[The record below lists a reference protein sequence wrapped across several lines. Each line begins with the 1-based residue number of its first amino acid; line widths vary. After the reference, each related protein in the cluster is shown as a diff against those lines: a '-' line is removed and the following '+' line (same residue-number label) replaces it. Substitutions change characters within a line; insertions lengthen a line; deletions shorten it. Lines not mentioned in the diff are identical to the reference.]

1 MDSWFSM
8 SLGDAMLV
16 GAALDRL
23 EALFL
28 SEFEKSGA
36 PEAMALFVRH
46 ESEGRLHCEVV
57 VYFSPAAFSVAE
69 AVGAAPCG
77 KPVYQGLSLLA
88 GSEGAWAVLFPE
100 RGNK

>member
-16 GAALDRL
+16 GPALDRL

-28 SEFEKSGA
+28 AELEKGVTA
-36 PEAMALFVRH
+36 EDVALFVRH
-46 ESEGRLHCEVV
+46 ESEGRLHCEVM

-77 KPVYQGLSLLA
+77 KPAYAGLSLLA
-88 GSEGAWAVLFPE
+88 GSEASWLVLFS
-100 RGNK
+100 